1 MESENKKAA
10 TGWDR
15 TSDLSV
21 NSRALYRLSYG
32 SYGDNLCHIYHLIP
46 CTTVYLDVFSLN
58 SSLIAGRL
66 TQKDINLSKE
76 FIRY

>member
-1 MESENKKAA
+1 MNENKKAA

-32 SYGDNLCHIYHLIP
+32 SFSDHLSYIYHLIP
-46 CTTVYLDVFSLN
+46 WLTTYIDLVFLDYLGVSDD
-58 SSLIAGRL
+58 
-66 TQKDINLSKE
+66 QW
-76 FIRY
+76 